1 MPLHMP
7 VQVASGAELEAAGG
21 AEETDLVLRSLR
33 LLLLLLLGVH
43 HQVAG
48 FDKELAL
55 VEQVGLVENGG
66 VVALALPVLEQE
78 CVS

>member
-21 AEETDLVLRSLR
+21 AEETDLVLRGLR
-33 LLLLLLLGVH
+33 LLLLLRVH

-48 FDKELAL
+48 FNEELTL

-66 VVALALPVLEQE
+66 VVALALPVLEQK

>member
-21 AEETDLVLRSLR
+21 AEETDLVLRGLR
-33 LLLLLLLGVH
+33 LLLLLRVH
-43 HQVAG
+43 HHVAG
-48 FDKELAL
+48 FNEELTL

>member
-21 AEETDLVLRSLR
+21 AEETDLVLRGLR
-33 LLLLLLLGVH
+33 LLLLLRVH

-48 FDKELAL
+48 FNEELTF

>member
-21 AEETDLVLRSLR
+21 AEETDLVLRGLR
-33 LLLLLLLGVH
+33 LLLLLRVH

-48 FDKELAL
+48 FNEELTL